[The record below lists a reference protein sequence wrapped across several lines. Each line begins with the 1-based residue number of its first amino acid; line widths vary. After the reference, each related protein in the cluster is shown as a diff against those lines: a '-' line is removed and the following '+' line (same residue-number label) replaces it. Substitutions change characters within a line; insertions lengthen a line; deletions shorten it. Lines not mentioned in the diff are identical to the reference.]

1 MNYLLDSNLVSDYLS
16 GNLPEKGM
24 LFADEIFDSHPII
37 SVISKIELLGHNL
50 PNYDK
55 YKLAVENCIV
65 LEIDAKVLA
74 KTIALKK
81 SRKIKTP
88 DAIIA
93 ATALVHDLILITH
106 NLKDFTNISDLKVL
120 DLHN

>member
-24 LFADEIFDSHPII
+24 LFVDDIFDNHPII
-37 SVISKIELLGHNL
+37 SIVSKIELLGHNL

-55 YKLAVENCIV
+55 YLLAVENSIV
-65 LEIDAKVLA
+65 LELDSHVLS
-74 KTIALKK
+74 KTIAIKK

-93 ATALVHDLILITH
+93 ATALVHELTLITH
-106 NLKDFTNISDLKVL
+106 NLKDFSKIQNLRIL
-120 DLHN
+120 DLHD